1 MRTVYTS
8 IKDITP
14 STRDWKIKM
23 IVAEKSP
30 KRTGQRSPVKYQSL
44 TLIDPEEN
52 QLQAT
57 IFDKDID
64 SRQDTLH
71 IFQSYYISNA
81 YVKPLDPKYRIET
94 YEYQWI
100 LNAKTIIEEVP
111 KDEGQLEPPKY
122 QLIPFNELDA
132 YKNSIAEIDILAL
145 AIQIKPC
152 REITL
157 AHGPTTIQ
165 EIYVIDQGL
174 NPICL
179 TMWGRFVQDECKKIS
194 EMIETKPIILGTK
207 IRVGSYN
214 GLSLSSRPKSKFMI
228 NPVIPEAT
236 SLQEWAAIND
246 LLLKSIIAKNLT
258 HPSASLSSVGI
269 REIIKNCDV
278 AEFIK
283 SLQPMAKTK
292 FWIKA
297 NIIVVDL
304 RQIFFYMSCIGCN
317 KGTGYDYNDTF
328 LCYHCK
334 HESISQPRCRAY
346 VELDDNTGRLSAV
359 MFGEVVEEAF
369 GCSAV
374 ELMNHTGDEHLSYIE
389 NLVAQVSQKEW
400 EIELLADLDRLNQKQ
415 FKNFNVV
422 SINAVQDD
430 TK

>member
-14 STRDWKIKM
+14 STRDWKIKI
-23 IVAEKSP
+23 IVAKKSP

-44 TLIDPEEN
+44 TLIDPKEN

-81 YVKPLDPKYRIET
+81 YVKSLDPKYRIET

-100 LNAKTIIEEVP
+100 LNSKTIIEEVP

-132 YKNSIAEIDILAL
+132 YKNLIAEI
-145 AIQIKPC
+145 
-152 REITL
+152 
-157 AHGPTTIQ
+157 
-165 EIYVIDQGL
+165 
-174 NPICL
+174 
-179 TMWGRFVQDECKKIS
+179 
-194 EMIETKPIILGTK
+194 
-207 IRVGSYN
+207 

-283 SLQPMAKTK
+283 SLQPMTKTK
-292 FWIKA
+292 FWINAK
-297 NIIVVDL
+297 IIVVDL
-304 RQIFFYMSCIGCN
+304 RKIFFYMSCIGCN
-317 KGTGYDYNDTF
+317 KGTEYDYNDTF

-334 HESISQPRCRAY
+334 HESISQPHCRAY

-400 EIELLADLDRLNQKQ
+400 KIELLADLDQLNQKQ